1 MVDRLPPPLHIKYEV
16 RLDCMNN
23 GMQVFENSDFG
34 KVRVVERDGEPWFVA
49 ADVCNVLDL
58 SNPTIAVSRLDE
70 DERAKF
76 NLGRQGDATIV
87 NEPGLYTVV
96 LGSRKPEAKAFKR
109 WITHEVIPI
118 IRKTGAYSTR
128 KPDSYM
134 IDDPIA
140 RAQRWIEEAQERLAL
155 QETID
160 EQRKEIEYK
169 ENIIIGFVE
178 DIDLATKRQRINQII
193 KHNVRGGALIADRW
207 EMLYKEFEMKYH
219 VNLKARMESDTYA
232 NIKPKLKN
240 KMDLIDRGMGM
251 TAELFEIACKL
262 FENDVD
268 ELKKEWDV
276 TCVPHVQQANIACC

>member
-1 MVDRLPPPLHIKYEV
+1 
-16 RLDCMNN
+16 MNN
-23 GMQVFENSDFG
+23 GIQVFENSDFG
-34 KVRVVERDGEPWFVA
+34 KVRVIERNGEPWFVA
-49 ADVCNVLDL
+49 ADVCRALDVVN
-58 SNPTIAVSRLDE
+58 SRDAVARLDT
-70 DERAKF
+70 DEK
-76 NLGRQGDATIV
+76 NIVVLTDGTPGNPQKTIV
-87 NEPGLYTVV
+87 NEPGLYTLI

-109 WITHEVIPI
+109 WVTHEVIPS
-118 IRKTGAYSTR
+118 IRKTGTYSTR

-155 QETID
+155 QETVN

-178 DIDLATKRQRINQII
+178 DIDLATKRQRINQIV
-193 KHNVRGGALIADRW
+193 KHNVRGGALIAARW
-207 EMLYKEFEMKYH
+207 DMLYKEFEVKYH

>member
-1 MVDRLPPPLHIKYEV
+1 
-16 RLDCMNN
+16 MNSN
-23 GMQVFENSDFG
+23 IQIFENNDFG
-34 KVRVVERDGEPWFVA
+34 QIRVVERDGEPWFVA

-87 NEPGLYTVV
+87 NEPGLYTLV

-109 WITHEVIPI
+109 WITHEVIPT

-134 IDDPIA
+134 IDDPIE
-140 RAQRWIEEAQERLAL
+140 RAKRWIEEAQERLAL
-155 QETID
+155 QETVN

-193 KHNVRGGALIADRW
+193 KHNVRGGALIAARW

>member
-1 MVDRLPPPLHIKYEV
+1 
-16 RLDCMNN
+16 MNN
-23 GMQVFENSDFG
+23 GIQVFENSDFG
-34 KVRVVERDGEPWFVA
+34 KVRVVERNGEPWFVA
-49 ADVCNVLDL
+49 ADVCRALDVVN
-58 SNPTIAVSRLDE
+58 SRDAVARLDT
-70 DERAKF
+70 DEK
-76 NLGRQGDATIV
+76 NTVVLTDGTPGNPQKTVV
-87 NEPGLYTVV
+87 NEPGLYTLI

-109 WITHEVIPI
+109 WITHEVIPS
-118 IRKTGAYSTR
+118 IRKMGTYSTR

-155 QETID
+155 QETVN

-178 DIDLATKRQRINQII
+178 DIDLATKRQRINQIV
-193 KHNVRGGALIADRW
+193 KHNVRGGALIAARW
-207 EMLYKEFEMKYH
+207 DMLYKEFEVKYH
-219 VNLKARMESDTYA
+219 VNLKARMDSDTYA
-232 NIKPKLKN
+232 AIKPKLKN

>member
-1 MVDRLPPPLHIKYEV
+1 
-16 RLDCMNN
+16 MNN

-49 ADVCNVLDL
+49 VDVCRALGLEQVSRALD
-58 SNPTIAVSRLDE
+58 RLDE
-70 DERAKF
+70 DERGLLKVTHPQSPSKTQEV
-76 NLGRQGDATIV
+76 NGV
-87 NEPGLYTVV
+87 NEPGLYHLV
-96 LGSRKPEAKAFKR
+96 LCSTKPEAKAFKR
-109 WITHEVIPI
+109 WITHEVIPT
-118 IRKTGAYSTR
+118 IRKTGAYFTR

-134 IDDPIA
+134 IDDPIE
-140 RAQRWIEEAQERLAL
+140 RAKRWIEEAQERLAL
-155 QETID
+155 QETVN

-193 KHNVRGGALIADRW
+193 KHNVRGGALIAARW

-232 NIKPKLKN
+232 NIKPKLTN

-276 TCVPHVQQANIACC
+276 TCVPHVQQSNIACC